1 MTSFLA
7 VEFET
12 IGLKDFDEFLESA
25 FQAWHWAAN
34 PIGPSCPARL
44 KTVERN
50 NRNAHINLTKNG
62 ALRFSN
68 CDRVGSGASMA
79 RSTYISMA
87 TPRDWHTSSNEWPCT
102 ARSRSRQIASHLSP
116 RPAAMHC
123 RLSRIVNHL
132 MPPHECWCSKCKS
145 FSSPLQ

>member
-1 MTSFLA
+1 LADHGFKCPGIYIFVARTCNCNNVGHITNDTFVLTMTSFLA

-12 IGLKDFDEFLESA
+12 IGLEDFDEFLESA
-25 FQAWHWAAN
+25 FQAWHGAAN

-50 NRNAHINLTKNG
+50 NRSAHINLTKNG

-87 TPRDWHTSSNEWPCT
+87 TPTD
-102 ARSRSRQIASHLSP
+102 
-116 RPAAMHC
+116 
-123 RLSRIVNHL
+123 
-132 MPPHECWCSKCKS
+132 
-145 FSSPLQ
+145 